1 MTMNWKQMETANG
14 AGADVPA
21 AATQVLSVPERRIVR
36 PLRWKQDAV
45 CREHAAADADLREAD
60 PGAEPGIPSGSSGTS
75 VTRTNFYLIPHSN
88 STDNPKGNPKHNP
101 EKKGKQT
108 KTSTNFARNS
118 QP

>member
-1 MTMNWKQMETANG
+1 MATNWKRTEATEG
-14 AGADVPA
+14 AGAEALHAYARVRIAPG
-21 AATQVLSVPERRIVR
+21 RRHVR
-36 PLRWKQDAV
+36 ALRWKQDAV

-60 PGAEPGIPSGSSGTS
+60 PGSEPGIPSGSSGTS

-88 STDNPKGNPKHNP
+88 STDNPKGTPKHNP